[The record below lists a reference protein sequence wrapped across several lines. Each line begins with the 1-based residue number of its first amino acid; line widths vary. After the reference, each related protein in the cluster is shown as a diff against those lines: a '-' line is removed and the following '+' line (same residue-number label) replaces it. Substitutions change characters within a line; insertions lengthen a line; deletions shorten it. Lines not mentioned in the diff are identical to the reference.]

1 MAAFLTTAP
10 QNKLKSFYPE
20 ITNWNFEK
28 YTYGVSAGDIGENAY
43 KKISTRGRK
52 LLNSSQRLQL
62 KTGRK
67 QSRVNLTKDVQNK
80 IANFKSKP
88 GLSFN
93 LEKDRRG
100 DADRTPRIRVRI
112 GKPKPGYTG
121 GKSFT
126 FDASPEGYEQAVKK
140 HNELKKSVGKV
151 QTLEEIGV
159 GANKIKTDYNNLKRT
174 YTDDLVKW
182 INANAA
188 NEKYQLK
195 NGKDKLFKDALKE
208 FNKGKYIEIPKTK
221 RGVDAWFKNNVFVK
235 DGRFQFPRDYNFLE
249 GFGTGKMGYKDTDR
263 IFKQFLSYQL
273 LDKNP
278 NFTTTMQDL
287 TDFYTGEKTKTDFTQ
302 KELSRLQKF
311 ASDNN
316 IGGSSTLGK
325 LLTARGFDFNNK
337 IFEFSK
343 FKTVYQDLANELKQP
358 GLADYRKAQIKTAMS
373 RITRN
378 TGTVLKELKAEYP
391 NLFKSQSMVLEHA
404 NPQAFAKTESF
415 FPKNFRLKAQYAPS
429 AFNQLKNI
437 NFDQEFVKLSSRFNN
452 ETDAVFKNDIKDKIK
467 NLVKN
472 FNDQTKVKGVGYLDD
487 LDIQFGKDKIRV
499 TDKAKLISDLTD
511 RDTIQQ
517 VLKNTQHS
525 NQYLKNYPDA
535 KVRLNPTAK
544 GSYPVRDLQLE
555 VPTLKEVSQNPNL
568 TKFFINAKA
577 NARVGGNI
585 CELPM
590 IKGKSNGGVALKCV
604 DAVDDALEKN
614 PKKLAQEINKSNAGG
629 AFNKIKNSS
638 TKFLTALKENPN
650 LLRGGLPGKIALG
663 LGTVAAGAG
672 AGALVKQ
679 FRNDDPST
687 YLTNEGQMEGMI
699 ISDVEDRG
707 EYVENNLLLDNQFKV
722 ELAGAAALTA
732 PIAGKVYRTARG
744 VGEAGPLPEG
754 VGRTRAALGL
764 SKGVLGKG
772 LWALGA
778 PIVALPSTVGYV
790 AQDIRA
796 GKDAEEIATNPL
808 NYLGAAFM
816 NPAVKALGKAGA
828 SRGLLGIASLGLA
841 GTAAGAVALPAISI
855 GAGLATLGTLGYQ
868 GYKLFTGKNRS
879 DEDFFR

>member
-1 MAAFLTTAP
+1 MAAFLTTAQ

-20 ITNWNFEK
+20 ITNWNFER
-28 YTYGVSAGDIGENAY
+28 YTYGISKGDVGETAY
-43 KKISTRGRK
+43 KKISSRGRK
-52 LLNSSQRLQL
+52 LLNPSQVSKLT
-62 KTGRK
+62 TGRK
-67 QSRVNLTKDVQNK
+67 QSRVNLTQDVKNK
-80 IANFKSKP
+80 IANFKQTP
-88 GLSFN
+88 GLGFS
-93 LEKDRRG
+93 LEQDARG
-100 DADRTPRIRVRI
+100 DADRRPRIRIRVRNPVKTYS
-112 GKPKPGYTG
+112 GA
-121 GKSFT
+121 KSFT
-126 FDASPEGYEQAVKK
+126 FDASPEGYKQAVKK
-140 HNELKKSVGKV
+140 HNALKNKV
-151 QTLEEIGV
+151 TRVRDLEEIGRM
-159 GANKIKTDYNNLKRT
+159 ANESKTAYNNLKRT

-182 INANAA
+182 VNANVA

-208 FNKGKYIEIPKTK
+208 FNKGKYIEVPKTK
-221 RGVDAWFKNNVFVK
+221 RGVDAWFKNNLFIK
-235 DGRFQFPRDYNFLE
+235 DGRFQFPREYNFLE
-249 GFGTGKMGYKDTDR
+249 GFSTARMGYKDTDR

-316 IGGSSTLGK
+316 IGGSSTIGRILA
-325 LLTARGFDFNNK
+325 ARGFDFKNK

-378 TGTVLKELKAEYP
+378 TSTVLKELKAEYP

-437 NFDQEFVKLSSRFNN
+437 NFDQEFVKLSSRYNN
-452 ETDAVFKNDIKDKIK
+452 ETDSVFKKDLENKIK
-467 NLVKN
+467 EHVKK
-472 FNDQTKVKGVGYLDD
+472 FNDKTKVKGVGYLDD
-487 LDIQFGKDKIRV
+487 LDISFGKDKVRV

-517 VLKNTQHS
+517 VLKNTEHS

-535 KVRLNPTAK
+535 KVKLNPTAK
-544 GSYPVRDLQLE
+544 GTYPVKDLQLE
-555 VPTLKEVSQNPNL
+555 VPTLKEVSKNPNL
-568 TKFFINAKA
+568 TKFFINAKT
-577 NARVGGNI
+577 NARAGGDI
-585 CELPM
+585 CKLPIVM
-590 IKGKSNGGVALKCV
+590 NQANGGRALQCV
-604 DAVDDALEKN
+604 DAVNDALEKD
-614 PKKLAQEINKSNAGG
+614 PKRLAQEINKSNAGG
-629 AFNKIKNSS
+629 SFNKIKNSS

-650 LLRGGLPGKIALG
+650 ILKGRFGTLAALG
-663 LGTVAAGAG
+663 VGTIAAGVG

-687 YLTNEGQMEGMI
+687 YLTNDSQMEGMI
-699 ISDVEDRG
+699 IADVEDKG
-707 EYVENNLLLDNQFKV
+707 KEVDDNILLDNQFKL
-722 ELAGAAALTA
+722 ELAGAAGLTA
-732 PIAGKVYRTARG
+732 PIAKGVYQTARG

-754 VGRTRAALGL
+754 RGRFMSALGL
-764 SKGVLGKG
+764 NKGVLGKG

-778 PIVALPSTVGYV
+778 PAIAIPSTIGYI
-790 AQDIRA
+790 AQDVRE
-796 GKDAEEIATNPL
+796 GKDAGEIATNPL

-868 GYKLFTGKNRS
+868 GYKLFTGKDRS